1 MPEQSVEKLLVEAST
16 QDAELE
22 GWKARCRELEKTV
35 RDQRTILDTYR
46 DDDDDEG
53 GGGGA
58 SDENYGRVAG
68 QLERK
73 NAKLERQSEL
83 VGRLSA
89 DKAAL
94 KKAVTELKNEVAR
107 LNKKVEQGGEREDAL
122 EVKIEAMRKEG
133 KEILAEKKEVSKE
146 LTARKREVESL
157 KKKLQTSEKKVK
169 KIEENLA
176 ATQEESNEWKEKSH
190 KAFKAG
196 KTEVTANKKM
206 IAELTREV
214 QQREKEVAAEGK
226 TIERLENNLE
236 LMNKRLQKA
245 KDKRTPCE
253 LCTNQMWAAALHL
266 TLQACEDRDDGRDVS
281 LSVLHRTIKDVAK
294 KFPEIE
300 RNREAGRNFITK
312 VPHYFEQKPAPDES
326 SDNHASA
333 SGEAALSGGLC
344 AMCSNEEVI
353 QALYW
358 VIEACQYPEQ
368 SSWWHP
374 ELTKHMYAWHSA
386 YSGLIE
392 RCLAGC
398 NAVRP
403 IDMSDDEDENEQQND
418 GDEEPYPPL
427 EKTMEEKIREKY
439 YHYYVLL
446 VRVQQTVQVF
456 EDAGMPL
463 AELGGAYKNLK
474 AELDRRKE
482 NGTSLSA
489 MQDRLDLGQAYLE
502 EQVAYWAKDRSVVSG
517 DTIDYTPLAVGLP
530 EKLQALREEL
540 EEKKREVSGILARA
554 SDAQADAKEG
564 IPYAQFKSEM
574 ETFADP
580 LRERYGAPEML
591 PGIPVKRPDWI
602 LPPTDMQPDSH
613 GKTGQVST
621 GVKLDD
627 IVEEGGGE
635 AVREGSLGS
644 SSMEIEEL
652 PFDPPDSVSIYDFL
666 FDENF
671 GRHPLG
677 YSHAPFTCG
686 MTGKEYSALDVK
698 DRVEALARGLSK
710 ELGWKPN
717 HGTEWDKVIGVFS
730 VNTID
735 TLTLAWAT
743 HRLGG
748 VQTPANAAYSAP
760 EIEYQLKDSGAKCL
774 FTCLP
779 LLPTALEACSKAG
792 IPKNRIYILDVPKE
806 LTGGKSAPSEY
817 KTVDQ
822 LIQDGLDAP
831 ALEKLH
837 WAEGEGARRT
847 AFLCYSS
854 GTSGLPKGV
863 MISHRNVIANT
874 LQIKTFDKS
883 CRDKKIPPGTQ
894 SDYTETA
901 LGLLPM
907 SHIYCLV
914 VICHASVYRGDRVVV
929 LPKFEFK
936 PYLEAIQRFK
946 INCLYLV
953 PPIIIMM
960 TKQKQ
965 ICDQY
970 DLSSI
975 DAVFTGAAPLGEET
989 AVELSQAYPKWVIR
1003 QGYGLTET
1011 STVVCSTIDHD
1022 VWFGSSG
1029 SILPGIECKL
1039 VTLEGNEITGY
1050 DQPGELLVKSPAVT
1064 LGYHNKP
1071 DATKETFHDGWM
1083 RTGDEAVVRKS
1094 PLGFEHIFIV
1104 DRIKELIKVKGLQVA
1119 PAELEAHLLSHP
1131 YVNDCAVI
1139 PVPDDRAGEVP
1150 KAFIVKSPKV
1160 GLEESDRMVARTIEK
1175 HVEEHKS
1182 RHKWLKGGVEFID
1195 VIPKSPSG
1203 KILRRLLRDKEKEKR
1218 RAAGAK
1224 L

>member
-1 MPEQSVEKLLVEAST
+1 MRRRNGYTESRSGVGWRREQQQQQQQQSGSGSAAAGAAGVVSGTTIYHTRRPGPADSLTATATSTSGAFNHPGTIHRGGVGGGGGITGKKRDWAVVSASASASASSSASPSASCSPSASPGPPGGARRPVEKRQKVDRDRGQTAIAQPPPAPPAQTIAGRGLIPRIQKLLVEATT
-16 QDAELE
+16 QDTELQ

-46 DDDDDEG
+46 DDDDE

-73 NAKLERQSEL
+73 NAKLERQGEL
-83 VGRLSA
+83 VSRLSG

-94 KKAVTELKNEVAR
+94 KKVVTELKSDVAK
-107 LNKKVEQGGEREDAL
+107 LSKKVEQGGEREDAL
-122 EVKIEAMRKEG
+122 EVKIEGMKKEG
-133 KEILAEKKEVSKE
+133 RDISAEKKDVSKE

-176 ATQEESNEWKEKSH
+176 ATQVESDEWKEKFH

-206 IAELTREV
+206 IAELTKKV

-226 TIERLENNLE
+226 TIEKLENNLE
-236 LMNKRLQKA
+236 FMNKRLQKA

-266 TLQACEDRDDGRDVS
+266 TLQACEDREDDDRDVS
-281 LSVLHRTIKDVAK
+281 LSVLHRTIKDLAK

-300 RNREAGRNFITK
+300 RNREVGRAFITK
-312 VPHYFEQKPAPDES
+312 VPHYFEQEPAPDES
-326 SDNHASA
+326 SGNHAPA

-418 GDEEPYPPL
+418 GDEEPHPPP

-540 EEKKREVSGILARA
+540 EEKNREVSGILARA

-644 SSMEIEEL
+644 SSMEMEEVSS
-652 PFDPPDSVSIYDFL
+652 PPPARERRELTD
-666 FDENF
+666 
-671 GRHPLG
+671 
-677 YSHAPFTCG
+677 
-686 MTGKEYSALDVK
+686 DVK
-698 DRVEALARGLSK
+698 DIDCDRD
-710 ELGWKPN
+710 
-717 HGTEWDKVIGVFS
+717 GTQAMEERLFDAS
-730 VNTID
+730 QETVNS
-735 TLTLAWAT
+735 LLVM
-743 HRLGG
+743 GG
-748 VQTPANAAYSAP
+748 V
-760 EIEYQLKDSGAKCL
+760 
-774 FTCLP
+774 
-779 LLPTALEACSKAG
+779 
-792 IPKNRIYILDVPKE
+792 
-806 LTGGKSAPSEY
+806 
-817 KTVDQ
+817 
-822 LIQDGLDAP
+822 
-831 ALEKLH
+831 
-837 WAEGEGARRT
+837 
-847 AFLCYSS
+847 
-854 GTSGLPKGV
+854 
-863 MISHRNVIANT
+863 
-874 LQIKTFDKS
+874 
-883 CRDKKIPPGTQ
+883 
-894 SDYTETA
+894 
-901 LGLLPM
+901 
-907 SHIYCLV
+907 
-914 VICHASVYRGDRVVV
+914 RG
-929 LPKFEFK
+929 
-936 PYLEAIQRFK
+936 Y
-946 INCLYLV
+946 
-953 PPIIIMM
+953 
-960 TKQKQ
+960 
-965 ICDQY
+965 
-970 DLSSI
+970 
-975 DAVFTGAAPLGEET
+975 
-989 AVELSQAYPKWVIR
+989 
-1003 QGYGLTET
+1003 
-1011 STVVCSTIDHD
+1011 
-1022 VWFGSSG
+1022 
-1029 SILPGIECKL
+1029 
-1039 VTLEGNEITGY
+1039 
-1050 DQPGELLVKSPAVT
+1050 
-1064 LGYHNKP
+1064 
-1071 DATKETFHDGWM
+1071 
-1083 RTGDEAVVRKS
+1083 
-1094 PLGFEHIFIV
+1094 
-1104 DRIKELIKVKGLQVA
+1104 
-1119 PAELEAHLLSHP
+1119 
-1131 YVNDCAVI
+1131 
-1139 PVPDDRAGEVP
+1139 
-1150 KAFIVKSPKV
+1150 
-1160 GLEESDRMVARTIEK
+1160 
-1175 HVEEHKS
+1175 
-1182 RHKWLKGGVEFID
+1182 
-1195 VIPKSPSG
+1195 
-1203 KILRRLLRDKEKEKR
+1203 
-1218 RAAGAK
+1218 
-1224 L
+1224 